1 MNFCDFVGDCICEI
15 VCGNINLIVIVV
27 LSYLLI
33 LVNKNLVVVF
43 MFSLC
48 FYKINKEKWRMYLL
62 DKNNLF

>member
-1 MNFCDFVGDCICEI
+1 MV
-15 VCGNINLIVIVV
+15 INLIVIVV